1 MAMRDL
7 DKLRTEIESID
18 REILDA
24 FDRRMAVSRQIGNVK
39 RAEGIDVFDARQ
51 EEKKLAQAREMAG
64 IESRPYVDDL
74 FKTLMDLSKRHQS
87 LPAYGVLGRHLAHT
101 YSPEIHNLFDSS
113 YSYSVIEREPTE
125 LDDLFSGRVFKG
137 FNVTIPYKKEAA
149 SRCDVLDE
157 AATETGSVN
166 TVIFGDDGKTYGYN
180 TDYYGFI
187 YMVNRKNIEIAGKD
201 VLVLGTGGAAAAVNY
216 ALKTLG
222 AANILNCGRSS
233 EINYENVYDMACN
246 VQIIVNTTPVGMY
259 PDVNERLIDLTGFP
273 MLEACCDLIYNPSRT
288 RFLQD
293 AEDLGLKV
301 CGGLSM
307 LVAQAYKA
315 SRLFKGDIEG
325 ANSLG
330 FGTDRTIE
338 QVIRIMKLKMR
349 NITLIGMPGSGK
361 TTLAKRIAA
370 ITGRKLVDLDYAYK
384 DKFGMTSAEAIS
396 GLGEEVFRD
405 NECEVAAEVLP
416 QSGLV
421 ISCGGGIVTRP
432 ENKFFARCN
441 SFVIY
446 LERPLETLSDHNRPV
461 SIRHGV
467 EKLFSQRREA
477 YETWCDY
484 KLTLDTYPD
493 KESYIAG
500 APVEAMKLINRIKN
514 EA

>member
-1 MAMRDL
+1 MEDL
-7 DKLRTEIESID
+7 DKLRSEIDAID
-18 REILDA
+18 RDILDA
-24 FDRRMAVSRQIGNVK
+24 FERRTAVSRKIGNVK
-39 RAEGIDVFDARQ
+39 RAAGIETFDG
-51 EEKKLAQAREMAG
+51 AREEALLNKIRKNSG
-64 IESRPYVDDL
+64 FESRPYTDDL
-74 FKTLMDLSKRHQS
+74 YREILKLSKIHQNK
-87 LPAYGVLGRHLAHT
+87 PAFGVLGRSLKHT
-101 YSPEIHNLFDSS
+101 YSPEIHNLLDPS
-113 YSYSVIEREPTE
+113 YTYSVIEREPTE
-125 LDDLFSGRVFKG
+125 LDELFSGKVFKG

-149 SRCDVLDE
+149 ARCDVLDE
-157 AATETGSVN
+157 AAEETGSVN
-166 TVIFGDDGKTYGYN
+166 TVVFGEDGKTYGYN

-187 YMVNRKNIEIAGKD
+187 YMVNRKGIEIAGKD

-222 AANILNCGRSS
+222 AASVLSCGRTS

-246 VQIIVNTTPVGMY
+246 VQVIVNTTPVGMY
-259 PDVNERLIDLTGFP
+259 PEVNERIIDLAGFP

-293 AEDLGLKV
+293 AEEAGLKF

-315 SRLFKGDIEG
+315 SKLFTGDVEG
-325 ANSLG
+325 AQNLG
-330 FGTDRTIE
+330 FEKNEEIE
-338 QVIRIMKLKMR
+338 RVIRELKLKMR

-370 ITGRKLVDLDYAYK
+370 ITGRKLVDLDYAYR

-396 GLGEEVFRD
+396 GLGEDVFRD

-416 QSGLV
+416 ESGLV

-432 ENKFFARCN
+432 ENKFYARCN
-441 SFVIY
+441 SYVIY

-461 SIRHGV
+461 SIQHGV
-467 EKLFSQRREA
+467 EKLFSQRKEA

-484 KLTLDTYPD
+484 RLTIDTYPD

-500 APVEAMKLINRIKN
+500 APGEAMKLIEKIRD

>member
-1 MAMRDL
+1 MEDL
-7 DKLRTEIESID
+7 DKLRSEIDAID
-18 REILDA
+18 RDILDA
-24 FDRRMAVSRQIGNVK
+24 FERRTAVSRKIGNVK
-39 RAEGIDVFDARQ
+39 RAAGIETFDG
-51 EEKKLAQAREMAG
+51 AREEALLNKIRKNSG
-64 IESRPYVDDL
+64 FESRPYTDDL
-74 FKTLMDLSKRHQS
+74 YREILKLSKIHQNK
-87 LPAYGVLGRHLAHT
+87 PAFGVLGRSLKHT
-101 YSPEIHNLFDSS
+101 YSPEIHNLLDPS
-113 YSYSVIEREPTE
+113 YTYSVIEREPTE
-125 LDDLFSGRVFKG
+125 LDELFSGKVFKG

-149 SRCDVLDE
+149 ARCDVLDE
-157 AATETGSVN
+157 AAEETGSVN
-166 TVIFGDDGKTYGYN
+166 TVVFGKDGKTYGYN

-187 YMVNRKNIEIAGKD
+187 YMVNRKGIEIAGKD

-222 AANILNCGRSS
+222 AASVLSCGRTS

-246 VQIIVNTTPVGMY
+246 VQVIVNTTPVGMY
-259 PDVNERLIDLTGFP
+259 PDVNERIIDLAGFP

-293 AEDLGLKV
+293 AEEAGLKF

-315 SRLFKGDIEG
+315 SKLFMGDVEG
-325 ANSLG
+325 AQNLG
-330 FGTDRTIE
+330 FEKNEEIE
-338 QVIRIMKLKMR
+338 RVIRELKLKMR

-370 ITGRKLVDLDYAYK
+370 ITGRKLVDLDYAYR

-396 GLGEEVFRD
+396 GLGEDVFRD

-416 QSGLV
+416 ESGLV

-432 ENKFFARCN
+432 ENKFYARCN
-441 SFVIY
+441 SYVIY

-461 SIRHGV
+461 SIQHGV
-467 EKLFSQRREA
+467 EKLFSQRKEA

-484 KLTLDTYPD
+484 RLTIDTYPD

-500 APVEAMKLINRIKN
+500 APGEAMKLIEKIRD

>member
-1 MAMRDL
+1 MEDL
-7 DKLRTEIESID
+7 DKLRSEIDAID
-18 REILDA
+18 RDILDA
-24 FDRRMAVSRQIGNVK
+24 FERRTAVSRKIGNVK
-39 RAEGIDVFDARQ
+39 RAAGIETFDG
-51 EEKKLAQAREMAG
+51 AREEALLNKIRKNSG
-64 IESRPYVDDL
+64 FESRPYTDDL
-74 FKTLMDLSKRHQS
+74 YREILKLSKIHQNK
-87 LPAYGVLGRHLAHT
+87 PAFGVLGRSLKHT
-101 YSPEIHNLFDSS
+101 YSPEIHNLLDPS
-113 YSYSVIEREPTE
+113 YTYSVIEREPTE
-125 LDDLFSGRVFKG
+125 LDELFSGKVFKG

-149 SRCDVLDE
+149 ARCDVLDE
-157 AATETGSVN
+157 AAEETGSVN
-166 TVIFGDDGKTYGYN
+166 TVVFGKDGKTYGYN

-187 YMVNRKNIEIAGKD
+187 YMVNRKGIEIAGKD

-222 AANILNCGRSS
+222 AASVLSCGRTS

-246 VQIIVNTTPVGMY
+246 VQVIVNTTPVGMY
-259 PDVNERLIDLTGFP
+259 PDVNERIIDLAGFP

-293 AEDLGLKV
+293 AEEAGLKF

-315 SRLFKGDIEG
+315 SKLFTGDVEG
-325 ANSLG
+325 AQNLG
-330 FGTDRTIE
+330 FEKNEEIE
-338 QVIRIMKLKMR
+338 RVIRELKLKMR

-370 ITGRKLVDLDYAYK
+370 ITGRKLVDLDYAYR

-396 GLGEEVFRD
+396 GLGEDVFRD

-416 QSGLV
+416 ESGLV

-432 ENKFFARCN
+432 ENKFYARCN
-441 SFVIY
+441 SYVIY

-461 SIRHGV
+461 SIQHGV
-467 EKLFSQRREA
+467 EKLFSQRKEA

-484 KLTLDTYPD
+484 RLTIDTYPD

-500 APVEAMKLINRIKN
+500 APGEAMKLIEKIRD